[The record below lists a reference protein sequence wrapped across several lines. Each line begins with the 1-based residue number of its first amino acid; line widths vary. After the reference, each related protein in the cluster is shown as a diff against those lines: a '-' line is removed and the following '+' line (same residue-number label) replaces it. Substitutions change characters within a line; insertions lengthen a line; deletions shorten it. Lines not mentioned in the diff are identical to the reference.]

1 MDYRH
6 KKIKIATLIL
16 SAMFATL
23 AFAGCIGGDE
33 STEEPLPEQGPPEG
47 ETPQVVFEY
56 FVSGCTLIVD
66 AKESNDPAGL
76 PLRFR
81 WDFGDGT
88 LTEWGVREMH
98 EYDYDGSY
106 TVTLTADNGHV
117 ASTASVTVDI
127 AEGSRYDDICSDYT
141 AAYLE
146 GESEKADKWAVVE
159 GVSDYPP
166 IGVEGGDDLPD
177 CHIDALIVRDY
188 LVNSCNFSDDRVFL
202 FMNESDCP
210 ANLKNA
216 VNFIAAHS
224 SETSTFVYYHSGH
237 GTVAR
242 VAEDDVIEAGICI
255 CDDGWGKTL
264 TVPMSDLKEWFSVL
278 KSKKFVFIT
287 DSCQTGEMAGIGP
300 NQFGVSLSEGLS
312 AEGRIIISGSSD
324 ATLAYSTGVGGAFT
338 IAFLNG
344 TLYGDGCSET
354 VPPDIVDVIGEKD
367 GMISV
372 EEAFWYTWW
381 MMETGRE
388 GLHIYPSDPLNSVVG
403 PEQLPEMRDEY
414 EGEFFL

>member
-1 MDYRH
+1 MKGMEKRTS
-6 KKIKIATLIL
+6 KWVAMSLIL
-16 SAMFATL
+16 LMALPLS
-23 AFAGCIGGDE
+23 GCIGGDE

-146 GESEKADKWAVVE
+146 GENEKSDKWAVVE

-166 IGVEGGDDLPD
+166 LGVEGGDDLPD
-177 CHIDALIVRDY
+177 CHIDALNVRDY
-188 LVNSCNFSDDRVFL
+188 LINSCNFSNDRIFL
-202 FMNESDCP
+202 FLNESACP
-210 ANLKNA
+210 MNIKYA
-216 VNFIAAHS
+216 VDFIANHS
-224 SETSTFVYYHSGH
+224 SETSTFAYYHSGH
-237 GTVAR
+237 GGIW
-242 VAEDDVIEAGICI
+242 EIPGDDDAFEAALYM
-255 CDDGWGKTL
+255 CDDGGGKIYKL
-264 TVPMSDLKEWFSVL
+264 TMGELKGWFSTI
-278 KSKKFVFIT
+278 KSKKFAFIT

-300 NQFGVSLSEGLS
+300 NQFGASLSEGLAS
-312 AEGRIIISGSSD
+312 EGRIIISGSSD
-324 ATLAYSTGVGGAFT
+324 ATLAYSTGSGGAFT
-338 IAFLNG
+338 LLFFEGLEEK
-344 TLYGDGCSET
+344 GDGCSET
-354 VPPDIVDVIGEKD
+354 IPPDASDVAGEKD
-367 GMISV
+367 GKVSLQ
-372 EEAFWYTWW
+372 EAYWYAWW
-381 MMETGRE
+381 MMETARSSSPQ
-388 GLHIYPSDPLNSVVG
+388 HA
-403 PEQLPEMRDEY
+403 EQLPEMRDEY
-414 EGEFFL
+414 GGPFYL